1 MFFTFHAY
9 IIKIL
14 VGEKLGFGE
23 MGDGESQVST
33 PCMKHC
39 LLRYNLVVEILEG
52 WNNSIEGNRF
62 FPLPLLTS

>member
-1 MFFTFHAY
+1 MFYTFHAY

-14 VGEKLGFGE
+14 VGEKVGFGE
-23 MGDGESQVST
+23 VGGGDEESQVST

-52 WNNSIEGNRF
+52 MEK
-62 FPLPLLTS
+62 